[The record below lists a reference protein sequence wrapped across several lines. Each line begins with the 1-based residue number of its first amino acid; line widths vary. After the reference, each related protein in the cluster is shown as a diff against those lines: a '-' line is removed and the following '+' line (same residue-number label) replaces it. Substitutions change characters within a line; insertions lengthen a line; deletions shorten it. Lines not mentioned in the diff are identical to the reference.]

1 MDGRDKP
8 GNDGPQKNLMLR
20 LFPLIAAIAAISIVG
35 VGLSMTIPLI
45 AVRMEAAGYSAS
57 ANGWGVAMS
66 GLATILVSPAI
77 PTLVRV
83 LGVRRLMLGALA
95 LGIASLAGL
104 AFVDNILWWYP
115 IRFGLGASLTLF
127 FVVSE
132 YAVNALAPETKRG
145 LWIGIYSTSL
155 YLGFALGPA
164 IIGLVGTDGRIGFY
178 AAMALFV
185 LGGAPIIAAGG
196 QIPTFSDHARRPPLA
211 MIGRAPLVMLASL
224 LFGALE
230 TGAMGL
236 LPVHALR
243 NGYDAATGAL
253 FVSFVAFGNVLF
265 QLPLGLL
272 SDRVDRQKLILA
284 IAIFG
289 LVGALAATLLTQ
301 HYIVFCALLFVWGG
315 IVGGLY
321 MVGLA
326 MLGARYTGADLA
338 SANTAYVML
347 YATGMM
353 IGPPILGTTLDASP
367 NYGLFGGVVGLFA
380 AYLAIYA
387 FSVARRPSP

>member
-1 MDGRDKP
+1 MP
-8 GNDGPQKNLMLR
+8 R
-20 LFPLIAAIAAISIVG
+20 LLPLVAAIAAISIVG

-66 GLATILVSPAI
+66 GVATILVSPLI
-77 PTLVRV
+77 PTLVRK
-83 LGVRRLMLGALA
+83 LGVRGLMLLALA
-95 LGIASLAGL
+95 LALASLSGL
-104 AFVDNILWWYP
+104 AFVDNVIWWFP
-115 IRFGLGASLTLF
+115 IRFGLGAALTLF

-132 YAVNALAPETKRG
+132 YAINALAPENKRG

-164 IIGLVGTDGRIGFY
+164 IIGLVGTEGRIGFY

-196 QIPTFSDHARRPPLA
+196 QIPTFSERAESPA
-211 MIGRAPLVMLASL
+211 WQMIGRAPLVMLASL

-253 FVSFVAFGNVLF
+253 FVSFVAFGNVAF

-272 SDRVDRQKLILA
+272 SDRVDRLKLILA

-289 LVGALAATLLTQ
+289 LAGALVATGLTA
-301 HYIVFCALLFVWGG
+301 HYVAFCALLFVWGG
-315 IVGGLY
+315 VVGGLY

-338 SANTAYVML
+338 SANSAYVML
-347 YATGMM
+347 YASGMM
-353 IGPPILGTTLDASP
+353 IGPPILGLTLDASP
-367 NYGLFGGVVGLFA
+367 AHGLFGGVAALFA
-380 AYLAIYA
+380 VYLAIY
-387 FSVARRPSP
+387 VGTRRARGGA

>member
-1 MDGRDKP
+1 MTP
-8 GNDGPQKNLMLR
+8 R
-20 LFPLIAAIAAISIVG
+20 LLPLIAAIAAISIVG

-66 GLATILVSPAI
+66 GLATILVSPFI
-77 PTLVRV
+77 PALVRK
-83 LGVRRLMLGALA
+83 LGVRGLMISALA
-95 LGIASLAGL
+95 LALASLSGL
-104 AFVDNILWWYP
+104 AFVDNVIWWFP
-115 IRFGLGASLTLF
+115 IRFLLGASLTLF

-132 YAVNALAPETKRG
+132 YAINALAPEDRRG

-164 IIGLVGTDGRIGFY
+164 IIGFVGTEGRIGFF

-185 LGGAPIIAAGG
+185 LGGAPIIAAGA
-196 QIPTFSDHARRPPLA
+196 QIPTFSERAESPA
-211 MIGRAPLVMLASL
+211 WKMIGRAPLVMLASL

-253 FVSFVAFGNVLF
+253 FVSFVAFGNVAF

-272 SDRVDRQKLILA
+272 SDRVDRLKLIVA
-284 IAIFG
+284 IAIVG
-289 LVGALAATLLTQ
+289 LVGALALALLTS
-301 HYIVFCALLFVWGG
+301 HYAAFVALLFVWGG

-338 SANTAYVML
+338 SANSAYVML
-347 YATGMM
+347 YASGMM
-353 IGPPILGTTLDASP
+353 IGPPILGATLDASP
-367 NYGLFGGVVGLFA
+367 GHGLFSGVALMFA
-380 AYLAIYA
+380 AYLAIY
-387 FSVARRPSP
+387 VATRPASEDTR

>member
-1 MDGRDKP
+1 MAGIY
-8 GNDGPQKNLMLR
+8 QKRFMPR
-20 LFPLIAAIAAISIVG
+20 LLPLIAAIAAISIVG

-66 GLATILVSPAI
+66 GLATILVSPFMPA
-77 PTLVRV
+77 LVRS
-83 LGVRRLMLGALA
+83 LGVRRLMALA
-95 LGIASLAGL
+95 LALAVASLAGL
-104 AFVDNILWWYP
+104 AFVDNVLWWFP

-132 YAVNALAPETKRG
+132 YAINALAPEERRG

-155 YLGFALGPA
+155 YLGFALGPV
-164 IIGLVGTDGRIGFY
+164 IIGFVGVEGRAGFY
-178 AAMALFV
+178 AAIALFMI
-185 LGGAPIIAAGG
+185 GGAPIIAAGAG
-196 QIPTFSDHARRPPLA
+196 IPTFSERAERPAWA
-211 MIGRAPLVMLASL
+211 MIFRAPVIMLASL

-230 TGAMGL
+230 TGGMGL

-253 FVSFVAFGNVLF
+253 FVSFVAFGNVAF

-272 SDRVDRQKLILA
+272 SDRMDRRKLIVA
-284 IAIFG
+284 IAIVG
-289 LVGALAATLLTQ
+289 LVGALALMVVGA
-301 HYIVFCALLFVWGG
+301 HYAAFSALLFVWGG

-326 MLGARYTGADLA
+326 TLGARYTGADLA
-338 SANTAYVML
+338 SANSAFVML
-347 YATGMM
+347 YATGM
-353 IGPPILGTTLDASP
+353 IVGPPVLGLSLDASP
-367 NYGLFGGVVGLFA
+367 AHGLFGGVALLFV
-380 AYLAIYA
+380 AYLAV
-387 FSVARRPSP
+387 VAVRGRVAKEG

>member
-1 MDGRDKP
+1 MP
-8 GNDGPQKNLMLR
+8 R
-20 LFPLIAAIAAISIVG
+20 LLPLIAAIAAISIVG

-66 GLATILVSPAI
+66 GLATILVSPFM
-77 PTLVRV
+77 PTLVRR
-83 LGVRRLMLGALA
+83 LGVRRLMGLALA
-95 LGIASLAGL
+95 LAVASLAGL
-104 AFVDNILWWYP
+104 AFVDNVLWWYP

-132 YAVNALAPETKRG
+132 YAINALAPEDRRG

-164 IIGLVGTDGRIGFY
+164 IIGFVGTEGRAGFY
-178 AAMALFV
+178 AAIVLFII
-185 LGGAPIIAAGG
+185 GGVPIIAAGA
-196 QIPTFSDHARRPPLA
+196 QIPTFSERAGTPALA
-211 MIGRAPLVMLASL
+211 MIFRAPVVMLASL

-230 TGAMGL
+230 TGGMGL

-253 FVSFVAFGNVLF
+253 FVSFVAFGNVAF

-272 SDRVDRQKLILA
+272 SDRIDRHKLIVA

-289 LVGALAATLLTQ
+289 LVGALALIFLSAR
-301 HYIVFCALLFVWGG
+301 YAAFSMLLFVWGG
-315 IVGGLY
+315 VVGGLY

-326 MLGARYTGADLA
+326 ILGARYTGADLA
-338 SANTAYVML
+338 SANSAYVML
-347 YATGMM
+347 YASGMM
-353 IGPPILGTTLDASP
+353 IGPPILGVTLDASP
-367 NYGLFGGVVGLFA
+367 AHGLFGGVALLFV
-380 AYLAIYA
+380 AYLAT
-387 FSVARRPSP
+387 VAMRGRMTKDG

>member
-1 MDGRDKP
+1 MP
-8 GNDGPQKNLMLR
+8 R
-20 LFPLIAAIAAISIVG
+20 LFPLLAAIAAISIVG

-66 GLATILVSPAI
+66 GLATILVSPLI

-83 LGVRRLMLGALA
+83 LGVRRLMMIALA
-95 LGIASLAGL
+95 LAIASLVGL
-104 AFVDNILWWYP
+104 AFVDNVLWWYP
-115 IRFGLGASLTLF
+115 IRFLLGASLTLF

-132 YAVNALAPETKRG
+132 YAINALAPAARRG
-145 LWIGIYSTSL
+145 LWIGVYSTSL

-164 IIGLVGTDGRIGFY
+164 IIGFVGTDGRAGFY
-178 AAMALFV
+178 AAMALFM
-185 LGGAPIIAAGG
+185 LGGAPIIAAGA
-196 QIPTFSDHARRPPLA
+196 QIPTFSEPAKSTAWA
-211 MIGRAPLVMLASL
+211 MMARAPLVMLASL

-253 FVSFVAFGNVLF
+253 FVSFVAAGNVAF

-272 SDRVDRQKLILA
+272 SDRVDRLKLIVA
-284 IAIFG
+284 IAVFG
-289 LVGALAATLLTQ
+289 LVGALAATLATQ
-301 HYIVFCALLFVWGG
+301 QYVAFGALLFVWGG

-326 MLGARYTGADLA
+326 MLGARYSGADLA
-338 SANTAYVML
+338 AANSAYVML

-353 IGPPILGTTLDASP
+353 IGPPFLGMTLDASP
-367 NYGLFGGVVGLFA
+367 SHGLFGGVALLFA
-380 AYLAIYA
+380 LYLAIVA
-387 FSVARRPSP
+387 ARRKSA

>member
-1 MDGRDKP
+1 MDMP
-8 GNDGPQKNLMLR
+8 R
-20 LFPLIAAIAAISIVG
+20 LFPLLAAIAAISIVG

-66 GLATILVSPAI
+66 GLATILVSPLI

-83 LGVRRLMLGALA
+83 LGVRRLMMMALA
-95 LGIASLAGL
+95 LAITSLVGL
-104 AFVDNILWWYP
+104 AFVDNVLWWFP
-115 IRFGLGASLTLF
+115 IRFLLGASLTLF

-132 YAVNALAPETKRG
+132 YAINALAPAERRG

-164 IIGLVGTDGRIGFY
+164 IIGLVGTEGRAGFY

-185 LGGAPIIAAGG
+185 LGGAPIIAAGA
-196 QIPTFSDHARRPPLA
+196 QIPTFNERAKSTAWT
-211 MIGRAPLVMLASL
+211 MIARAPLVMLASL

-253 FVSFVAFGNVLF
+253 FVSFVAAGNVAF

-272 SDRVDRQKLILA
+272 SDRFDRLKLIVA
-284 IAIFG
+284 IAVFG
-289 LVGALAATLLTQ
+289 LAGALAAMLLTQ
-301 HYIVFCALLFVWGG
+301 HYAAFAALLFVWGG

-338 SANTAYVML
+338 AANSAYVML

-353 IGPPILGTTLDASP
+353 IGPPILGFTLDASP
-367 NYGLFGGVVGLFA
+367 SHGLFGGVALLFA
-380 AYLAIYA
+380 AYLAV
-387 FSVARRPSP
+387 VAISRVRER

>member
-1 MDGRDKP
+1 MTS
-8 GNDGPQKNLMLR
+8 R

-66 GLATILVSPAI
+66 GVATILVSPAI
-77 PTLVRV
+77 PMLVRT

-95 LGIASLAGL
+95 LGVASLAGL

-115 IRFGLGASLTLF
+115 IRFALGASLTLF

-132 YAVNALAPETKRG
+132 YAVNALAPPQKRG
-145 LWIGIYSTSL
+145 MWIGIYSTSL

-164 IIGLVGTDGRIGFY
+164 IIGIVGTDGRIGFY
-178 AAMALFV
+178 AAMALFL
-185 LGGAPIIAAGG
+185 LGGAPIIAAGA
-196 QIPTFSDHARRPPLA
+196 QIPTFEDKAKRSPFA
-211 MIGRAPLVMLASL
+211 MISRAPLVMLASL

-253 FVSFVAFGNVLF
+253 FVSFVAFGNVAF

-272 SDRVDRQKLILA
+272 SDRVDRLKLILA

-289 LVGALAATLLTQ
+289 LIGALLATVLTK
-301 HYIVFCALLFVWGG
+301 HYAIFCALLFVWGG

-326 MLGARYTGADLA
+326 MLGARYSGADLA
-338 SANTAYVML
+338 SANSAFVML
-347 YATGMM
+347 YASGMM
-353 IGPPILGTTLDASP
+353 VGPPALGLTLDASP
-367 NYGLFGGVVGLFA
+367 TYGLFGGVAALFA

-387 FSVARRPSP
+387 VTRRSSDAAR

>member
-1 MDGRDKP
+1 MTAGIY
-8 GNDGPQKNLMLR
+8 QKRFMPR
-20 LFPLIAAIAAISIVG
+20 LLPLIAAIAAISIVG

-66 GLATILVSPAI
+66 GLATILVSPFMPA
-77 PTLVRV
+77 LVRS
-83 LGVRRLMLGALA
+83 LGVRRLMALA
-95 LGIASLAGL
+95 LALAVASLAGL
-104 AFVDNILWWYP
+104 AFVDNVLWWFP

-132 YAVNALAPETKRG
+132 YAINALAPEERRG

-155 YLGFALGPA
+155 YLGFALGPV
-164 IIGLVGTDGRIGFY
+164 IIGFVGVEGRAGFY
-178 AAMALFV
+178 AAIALFMI
-185 LGGAPIIAAGG
+185 GGAPIIAAGAG
-196 QIPTFSDHARRPPLA
+196 IPTFSERAERPAWA
-211 MIGRAPLVMLASL
+211 MIFRAPVIMLASL

-230 TGAMGL
+230 TGGMGL

-253 FVSFVAFGNVLF
+253 FVSFVAFGNVAF

-272 SDRVDRQKLILA
+272 SDRMDRRKLIVA
-284 IAIFG
+284 IAIVG
-289 LVGALAATLLTQ
+289 LVGALALMVVGA
-301 HYIVFCALLFVWGG
+301 HYAAFSALLFVWGG

-326 MLGARYTGADLA
+326 TLGARYTGADLA
-338 SANTAYVML
+338 SANSAFVML
-347 YATGMM
+347 YATGM
-353 IGPPILGTTLDASP
+353 IVGPPVLGLSLDASP
-367 NYGLFGGVVGLFA
+367 THGLFGGVALLFV
-380 AYLAIYA
+380 AYLAV
-387 FSVARRPSP
+387 VAVRGRVAKEG

>member
-1 MDGRDKP
+1 MTAGVY
-8 GNDGPQKNLMLR
+8 QKRFMPR
-20 LFPLIAAIAAISIVG
+20 LLPLIAAIAAISIVG

-66 GLATILVSPAI
+66 GLATILVSPFMPA
-77 PTLVRV
+77 LVRS
-83 LGVRRLMLGALA
+83 LGVRRLMALA
-95 LGIASLAGL
+95 LALAVASLAGL
-104 AFVDNILWWYP
+104 AFVDNVLWWFP

-132 YAVNALAPETKRG
+132 YAINALAPEERRG

-155 YLGFALGPA
+155 YLGFALGPV
-164 IIGLVGTDGRIGFY
+164 IIGFVGVEGRAGFY
-178 AAMALFV
+178 AAIALFMI
-185 LGGAPIIAAGG
+185 GGAPIIAAGG
-196 QIPTFSDHARRPPLA
+196 QIPTFSERAERPAWA
-211 MIGRAPLVMLASL
+211 MIFRAPVIMLASL

-230 TGAMGL
+230 TGGMGL

-253 FVSFVAFGNVLF
+253 FVSFVAFGNVAF

-272 SDRVDRQKLILA
+272 SDRMDRRKLIVA
-284 IAIFG
+284 IAIVG
-289 LVGALAATLLTQ
+289 LVGALALMVVGA
-301 HYIVFCALLFVWGG
+301 HYAAFSALLFVWGG

-326 MLGARYTGADLA
+326 TLGARYTGADLA
-338 SANTAYVML
+338 SANSAFVML
-347 YATGMM
+347 YATGM
-353 IGPPILGTTLDASP
+353 IVGPPVLGLSLDASP
-367 NYGLFGGVVGLFA
+367 THGLFGGVALLFV
-380 AYLAIYA
+380 AYLVV
-387 FSVARRPSP
+387 VAVRGRLAKEG

>member
-1 MDGRDKP
+1 MP
-8 GNDGPQKNLMLR
+8 R
-20 LFPLIAAIAAISIVG
+20 LLPLIAAIAAISIVG

-66 GLATILVSPAI
+66 GLATILVSPFM
-77 PTLVRV
+77 PTLVRR
-83 LGVRRLMLGALA
+83 LGVRRLMSLALA
-95 LGIASLAGL
+95 LAVASLAGL
-104 AFVDNILWWYP
+104 AFVDNVLWWYP

-132 YAVNALAPETKRG
+132 YAINALAPEDRRG

-164 IIGLVGTDGRIGFY
+164 IIGFVGTEGRAGFY
-178 AAMALFV
+178 AAIVLFII
-185 LGGAPIIAAGG
+185 GGAPIIAAGA
-196 QIPTFSDHARRPPLA
+196 QIPTFSERAGTPALA
-211 MIGRAPLVMLASL
+211 MIFRAPVVMLASL

-230 TGAMGL
+230 TGGMGL

-253 FVSFVAFGNVLF
+253 FVSFVAFGNVAF

-272 SDRVDRQKLILA
+272 SDRIDRRKLIVA

-289 LVGALAATLLTQ
+289 LVGALALIFLSAR
-301 HYIVFCALLFVWGG
+301 YAAFSVLLFVWGG
-315 IVGGLY
+315 VVGGLY

-326 MLGARYTGADLA
+326 ILGARYTGADLA
-338 SANTAYVML
+338 SANSAYVML

-353 IGPPILGTTLDASP
+353 IGPPILGVTLDASP
-367 NYGLFGGVVGLFA
+367 AHGLFGGVALLFV
-380 AYLAIYA
+380 AYLAT
-387 FSVARRPSP
+387 VALRGRMTKDG

>member
-1 MDGRDKP
+1 MP
-8 GNDGPQKNLMLR
+8 R

-66 GLATILVSPAI
+66 GLATILVSPLI

-83 LGVRRLMLGALA
+83 LGVRRLMIVALA
-95 LGIASLAGL
+95 LALMSLSGL
-104 AFVDNILWWYP
+104 AFVPDVFWWFP
-115 IRFGLGASLTLF
+115 MRFLLGAALTLF

-132 YAVNALAPETKRG
+132 YAINALAPADRRG

-155 YLGFALGPA
+155 YLGFALGPT
-164 IIGLVGTDGRIGFY
+164 IIGFVGTEGRIGFY

-185 LGGAPIIAAGG
+185 LGGAPIIAAGAH
-196 QIPTFSDHARRPPLA
+196 IPTFSERAERPAWA
-211 MIGRAPLVMLASL
+211 MIARAPLVMLASL

-253 FVSFVAFGNVLF
+253 FVSFVAFGNVAF

-272 SDRVDRQKLILA
+272 SDRIDRLKLIVA

-289 LVGALAATLLTQ
+289 LAGALAATLLSP
-301 HYIVFCALLFVWGG
+301 HYIAFSALLFVWGG
-315 IVGGLY
+315 VVGGLY

-338 SANTAYVML
+338 SANSAYVML

-353 IGPPILGTTLDASP
+353 IGPPILGLTLDASP
-367 NYGLFGGVVGLFA
+367 SHGLFGGVALLFA
-380 AYLAIYA
+380 LYLAVVA
-387 FSVARRPSP
+387 ARRKTI

>member
-1 MDGRDKP
+1 MP
-8 GNDGPQKNLMLR
+8 R

-57 ANGWGVAMS
+57 ANGWGVS
-66 GLATILVSPAI
+66 GVATIRVAPAI
-77 PTLVRV
+77 PTLVRT

-95 LGIASLAGL
+95 LGVASLAGL

-132 YAVNALAPETKRG
+132 YAVNALAPPEKRG
-145 LWIGIYSTSL
+145 MWIGIYSTSL

-164 IIGLVGTDGRIGFY
+164 IIGIVGTDGRIGFY
-178 AAMALFV
+178 AAMALFL
-185 LGGAPIIAAGG
+185 LGGAPIIAAGA
-196 QIPTFSDHARRPPLA
+196 QIPTFEEKAKQSPFA
-211 MIGRAPLVMLASL
+211 MISRAPLVMLASL

-253 FVSFVAFGNVLF
+253 FVSFVAFGNVAF

-272 SDRVDRQKLILA
+272 SDRVDRLKLILA
-284 IAIFG
+284 IAVFG
-289 LVGALAATLLTQ
+289 LIGALLATALTK
-301 HYIVFCALLFVWGG
+301 HYAIFCALLFVWGG

-338 SANTAYVML
+338 SANSAFVML
-347 YATGMM
+347 YASGMM
-353 IGPPILGTTLDASP
+353 VGPPVLGLTLDASP
-367 NYGLFGGVVGLFA
+367 TYGLFGGVAALFA
-380 AYLAIYA
+380 AYLAICA
-387 FSVARRPSP
+387 ATRRSSDAAR

>member
-1 MDGRDKP
+1 MP
-8 GNDGPQKNLMLR
+8 R
-20 LFPLIAAIAAISIVG
+20 LFPLLAAIAAISIVG

-66 GLATILVSPAI
+66 GLATILVSPLI

-83 LGVRRLMLGALA
+83 LGVRRLMMIALA
-95 LGIASLAGL
+95 LAIASLVGL
-104 AFVDNILWWYP
+104 AFVDNVLWWYP
-115 IRFGLGASLTLF
+115 IRFLLGASLTLF

-132 YAVNALAPETKRG
+132 YAINALAPEGRRG
-145 LWIGIYSTSL
+145 LWIGVYSTSL

-164 IIGLVGTDGRIGFY
+164 IIGLVGAEGRIGFY

-185 LGGAPIIAAGG
+185 LGGAPIIAAGA
-196 QIPTFSDHARRPPLA
+196 QIPTFSERAKSPAWA

-243 NGYDAATGAL
+243 NGHDAATGAL
-253 FVSFVAFGNVLF
+253 FVSFVAFGNVAF

-272 SDRVDRQKLILA
+272 SDRVDRLKLILA
-284 IAIFG
+284 IAVVG
-289 LVGALAATLLTQ
+289 LAGALALASATQ
-301 HYIVFCALLFVWGG
+301 SYAAFCALLFVWGG

-338 SANTAYVML
+338 SANSAYVML

-353 IGPPILGTTLDASP
+353 AGPPLLGATLDASP
-367 NYGLFGGVVGLFA
+367 AHGLFGGVAAMFA
-380 AYLAIYA
+380 VYLAIFA
-387 FSVARRPSP
+387 WKRPANGR

>member
-1 MDGRDKP
+1 MTAGIY
-8 GNDGPQKNLMLR
+8 QKRFMPR
-20 LFPLIAAIAAISIVG
+20 LLPLIAAIAAISIVG

-66 GLATILVSPAI
+66 GLATILVSPFMPA
-77 PTLVRV
+77 LVRS
-83 LGVRRLMLGALA
+83 LGVRRLMALA
-95 LGIASLAGL
+95 LALAVASLAGL
-104 AFVDNILWWYP
+104 AFVDNVLWWFP

-132 YAVNALAPETKRG
+132 YAINALAPEERRG

-155 YLGFALGPA
+155 YLGFALGPV
-164 IIGLVGTDGRIGFY
+164 IIGFVGVEGRAGFC
-178 AAMALFV
+178 AAIALFMI
-185 LGGAPIIAAGG
+185 GGAPIIAAGAG
-196 QIPTFSDHARRPPLA
+196 IPTFSERAERPAWA
-211 MIGRAPLVMLASL
+211 MIFRAPVIMLASL

-230 TGAMGL
+230 TGGMGL

-253 FVSFVAFGNVLF
+253 FVSFVAFGNVAF

-272 SDRVDRQKLILA
+272 SDRMDRRKLIVA
-284 IAIFG
+284 IAIVG
-289 LVGALAATLLTQ
+289 LVGALALMVVGA
-301 HYIVFCALLFVWGG
+301 HYAAFSALLFVWGG

-326 MLGARYTGADLA
+326 TLGARYTGADLA
-338 SANTAYVML
+338 SANSAFVML
-347 YATGMM
+347 YATGM
-353 IGPPILGTTLDASP
+353 IVGPPVLGLSLDASP
-367 NYGLFGGVVGLFA
+367 THGLFGGVALLFV
-380 AYLAIYA
+380 AYLVV
-387 FSVARRPSP
+387 VAVRGRLAKEG

>member
-1 MDGRDKP
+1 MTASVLDRP
-8 GNDGPQKNLMLR
+8 MPR
-20 LFPLIAAIAAISIVG
+20 LFPLVAAIAAISIVG

-66 GLATILVSPAI
+66 GLATILVSPFI
-77 PTLVRV
+77 PALVRK
-83 LGVRRLMLGALA
+83 LGVRGLMMLALA
-95 LGIASLAGL
+95 LALASLSGL
-104 AFVDNILWWYP
+104 AFVDDVVWWFP
-115 IRFGLGASLTLF
+115 IRFLLGASLTLF

-132 YAVNALAPETKRG
+132 YAINALAPQDRRG
-145 LWIGIYSTSL
+145 LWIGIYSTAL

-164 IIGLVGTDGRIGFY
+164 IIGLVGTEGRVGFY

-185 LGGAPIIAAGG
+185 LGGAPIIAAGA
-196 QIPTFSDHARRPPLA
+196 QIPTFSERAESPAWA

-253 FVSFVAFGNVLF
+253 FVSFVAFGNVAF

-272 SDRVDRQKLILA
+272 SDRVDRLKLILA
-284 IAIFG
+284 VAVFG
-289 LVGALAATLLTQ
+289 LAGALLATMLTP
-301 HYIVFCALLFVWGG
+301 HYAIFCALLFVWGG

-338 SANTAYVML
+338 AANSAYVML
-347 YATGMM
+347 YASGMM
-353 IGPPILGTTLDASP
+353 IGPPILGLTLDVSP
-367 NYGLFGGVVGLFA
+367 AHGLFGGVAAMFA
-380 AYLAIYA
+380 VYLAIYA
-387 FSVARRPSP
+387 GRRMAKSE

>member
-1 MDGRDKP
+1 MAGIY
-8 GNDGPQKNLMLR
+8 QKRFMPR
-20 LFPLIAAIAAISIVG
+20 LLPLIAAIAAISIVG

-66 GLATILVSPAI
+66 GLATILVSPFMPA
-77 PTLVRV
+77 LVRS
-83 LGVRRLMLGALA
+83 LGVRRLMALA
-95 LGIASLAGL
+95 LALAVASLAGL
-104 AFVDNILWWYP
+104 AFVDNVLWWFP

-132 YAVNALAPETKRG
+132 YAINALAPEERRG

-155 YLGFALGPA
+155 YLGFALGPV
-164 IIGLVGTDGRIGFY
+164 IIGFVGVEGRAGFY
-178 AAMALFV
+178 AAIALFMI
-185 LGGAPIIAAGG
+185 GGAPIIAAGAG
-196 QIPTFSDHARRPPLA
+196 IPTFSERAERPAWA
-211 MIGRAPLVMLASL
+211 MIFRAPVIMLASL

-230 TGAMGL
+230 TGGMGL

-253 FVSFVAFGNVLF
+253 FVSFVAFGNVAF

-272 SDRVDRQKLILA
+272 SDRMDRRKLIVA
-284 IAIFG
+284 IAIVG
-289 LVGALAATLLTQ
+289 LVGALALMVVGA
-301 HYIVFCALLFVWGG
+301 HYAAFSALLFVWGG

-326 MLGARYTGADLA
+326 TLGARYTGADLA
-338 SANTAYVML
+338 SANSAFVML
-347 YATGMM
+347 YATGM
-353 IGPPILGTTLDASP
+353 IVGPPVLGLSLDASP
-367 NYGLFGGVVGLFA
+367 THGLFGGVALLFV
-380 AYLAIYA
+380 AYLVV
-387 FSVARRPSP
+387 VAVRGRLAKEG

>member
-1 MDGRDKP
+1 MTAGIY
-8 GNDGPQKNLMLR
+8 QKRFMPR
-20 LFPLIAAIAAISIVG
+20 LLPLIAAIAAISIVG

-66 GLATILVSPAI
+66 GLATILVSPFMPA
-77 PTLVRV
+77 LVRS
-83 LGVRRLMLGALA
+83 LGVRRLMALA
-95 LGIASLAGL
+95 LALAVASLAGL
-104 AFVDNILWWYP
+104 AFVDNVLWWFP

-132 YAVNALAPETKRG
+132 YAINALAPEERRG

-155 YLGFALGPA
+155 YLGFALGPV
-164 IIGLVGTDGRIGFY
+164 IIGFVGVEGRAGFY
-178 AAMALFV
+178 AAIALFMI
-185 LGGAPIIAAGG
+185 GGAPIIAAGAG
-196 QIPTFSDHARRPPLA
+196 IPTFSERAERPAWA
-211 MIGRAPLVMLASL
+211 MIFRAPVIMLASL

-230 TGAMGL
+230 TGGMGL

-253 FVSFVAFGNVLF
+253 FVSFVAFGNVAF

-272 SDRVDRQKLILA
+272 SDRMDRRKLIVA
-284 IAIFG
+284 IAIVG
-289 LVGALAATLLTQ
+289 LVGALALMVVGA
-301 HYIVFCALLFVWGG
+301 HYAAFSALLFVWGG

-326 MLGARYTGADLA
+326 TLGARYTGADLA
-338 SANTAYVML
+338 SANSAFVML
-347 YATGMM
+347 YATGM
-353 IGPPILGTTLDASP
+353 IVGPPVLGLSLDASP
-367 NYGLFGGVVGLFA
+367 THGLFGGVALLFV
-380 AYLAIYA
+380 AYLVV
-387 FSVARRPSP
+387 VAVRGRLAKEG

>member
-1 MDGRDKP
+1 MAGIY
-8 GNDGPQKNLMLR
+8 QKRFMPR
-20 LFPLIAAIAAISIVG
+20 LLPLIAAIAAISIVG

-66 GLATILVSPAI
+66 GLATILVSPFMPA
-77 PTLVRV
+77 LVRS
-83 LGVRRLMLGALA
+83 LGVRRLMALA
-95 LGIASLAGL
+95 LALAVASLAGL
-104 AFVDNILWWYP
+104 AFVDNVLWWFP

-132 YAVNALAPETKRG
+132 YAINALAPEERRG

-155 YLGFALGPA
+155 YLGFALGPV
-164 IIGLVGTDGRIGFY
+164 IIGFVGVEGRAGFY
-178 AAMALFV
+178 AAIALFMI
-185 LGGAPIIAAGG
+185 GGAPIIAAGAG
-196 QIPTFSDHARRPPLA
+196 IPTFSERAERPAWA
-211 MIGRAPLVMLASL
+211 MIFRAPVIMLASL

-230 TGAMGL
+230 TGGMGL

-253 FVSFVAFGNVLF
+253 FVSFVAFGNVAF

-272 SDRVDRQKLILA
+272 SDRMDRRKLIVA
-284 IAIFG
+284 IAIVG
-289 LVGALAATLLTQ
+289 LVSALALMVVGA
-301 HYIVFCALLFVWGG
+301 HYAAFSALLFVWGG

-326 MLGARYTGADLA
+326 TLGARYTGADLA
-338 SANTAYVML
+338 SANSAFVML
-347 YATGMM
+347 YATGM
-353 IGPPILGTTLDASP
+353 IVGPPVLGLSLDASP
-367 NYGLFGGVVGLFA
+367 AHGLFGGVALLFV
-380 AYLAIYA
+380 AYLAV
-387 FSVARRPSP
+387 VAVRGRVAKEG

>member
-1 MDGRDKP
+1 MP
-8 GNDGPQKNLMLR
+8 R

-66 GLATILVSPAI
+66 GLATILVSPFI
-77 PTLVRV
+77 PALVRK
-83 LGVRRLMLGALA
+83 LGVRGLMMLALA
-95 LGIASLAGL
+95 LALASLSGL
-104 AFVDNILWWYP
+104 AFVDDVVWWFP
-115 IRFGLGASLTLF
+115 IRFLLGASLTLF

-132 YAVNALAPETKRG
+132 YAINALAPQDRRG
-145 LWIGIYSTSL
+145 LWIGIYSTAL

-164 IIGLVGTDGRIGFY
+164 IIGLVGTEGRVGFY

-185 LGGAPIIAAGG
+185 LGGAPIIAAGA
-196 QIPTFSDHARRPPLA
+196 QIPTFSERAESPAWA

-253 FVSFVAFGNVLF
+253 FVSFVAFGNVAF

-272 SDRVDRQKLILA
+272 SDRVDRLKLILA
-284 IAIFG
+284 VAVFG
-289 LVGALAATLLTQ
+289 LAGALLATMLTP
-301 HYIVFCALLFVWGG
+301 HYAIFCALLFVWGG

-338 SANTAYVML
+338 AANSAYVML
-347 YATGMM
+347 YASGMM
-353 IGPPILGTTLDASP
+353 IGPPILGLTLDVSP
-367 NYGLFGGVVGLFA
+367 AHGLFGGVAAMFA
-380 AYLAIYA
+380 VYLAIYA
-387 FSVARRPSP
+387 GRRMAKSE

>member
-1 MDGRDKP
+1 MP
-8 GNDGPQKNLMLR
+8 R
-20 LFPLIAAIAAISIVG
+20 LFPLVAAIAAISIVG

-66 GLATILVSPAI
+66 GLATILVSPFI
-77 PTLVRV
+77 PALVRK
-83 LGVRRLMLGALA
+83 LGVRGLMMLALA
-95 LGIASLAGL
+95 LALASLSGL
-104 AFVDNILWWYP
+104 AFVDDVVWWFP
-115 IRFGLGASLTLF
+115 IRFLLGASLTLF

-132 YAVNALAPETKRG
+132 YAINALAPQDRRG
-145 LWIGIYSTSL
+145 LWIGIYSTAL

-164 IIGLVGTDGRIGFY
+164 IIGLVGTEGRVGFY

-185 LGGAPIIAAGG
+185 LGGAPIIAAGA
-196 QIPTFSDHARRPPLA
+196 QIPTFSERAESPAWA

-253 FVSFVAFGNVLF
+253 FVSFVAFGNVAF

-272 SDRVDRQKLILA
+272 SDRVDRLKLILA
-284 IAIFG
+284 VAVFG
-289 LVGALAATLLTQ
+289 LAGALLATMLTP
-301 HYIVFCALLFVWGG
+301 HYAIFCALLFVWGG

-338 SANTAYVML
+338 AANSAYVML
-347 YATGMM
+347 YASGMM
-353 IGPPILGTTLDASP
+353 IGPPILGLTLDVSP
-367 NYGLFGGVVGLFA
+367 AHGLFGGVAAMFA
-380 AYLAIYA
+380 VYLAIYA
-387 FSVARRPSP
+387 GRRMAKSE

>member
-1 MDGRDKP
+1 MPRI
-8 GNDGPQKNLMLR
+8 
-20 LFPLIAAIAAISIVG
+20 FPLLAAIAAISIVG

-66 GLATILVSPAI
+66 GVATIIVSPLI
-77 PTLVRV
+77 PMLVRQ
-83 LGVRRLMLGALA
+83 LGVRRLMLLALA
-95 LGIASLAGL
+95 LALASLSGL
-104 AFVDNILWWYP
+104 AFVDNVIWWFP
-115 IRFGLGASLTLF
+115 IRFLLGASLTLF

-132 YAVNALAPETKRG
+132 YAINALAPQDRRG
-145 LWIGIYSTSL
+145 LWIGVYSTSL

-178 AAMALFV
+178 CAMALFV
-185 LGGAPIIAAGG
+185 LGGAPIIAAGR
-196 QIPTFSDHARRPPLA
+196 QIPSFSDHAKSPPWG
-211 MIGRAPLVMLASL
+211 MIARAPLIMLASL

-253 FVSFVAFGNVLF
+253 FVSFVAFGNVAF
-265 QLPLGLL
+265 QLPLGLM
-272 SDRVDRQKLILA
+272 SDRVDRLKLILV

-289 LVGALAATLLTQ
+289 LAGALLATVLTP
-301 HYIVFCALLFVWGG
+301 HYALFCALLFVWGG
-315 IVGGLY
+315 VVGGLY

-338 SANTAYVML
+338 SANSAYVML

-353 IGPPILGTTLDASP
+353 IGPPMLGATLDASP
-367 NYGLFGGVVGLFA
+367 AHGLFGGVAALFA
-380 AYLAIYA
+380 VYLAIYA
-387 FSVARRPSP
+387 ATAKRPASA

>member
-1 MDGRDKP
+1 MTAYRNP
-8 GNDGPQKNLMLR
+8 MPR
-20 LFPLIAAIAAISIVG
+20 LFPLLAAIAAISIVG

-45 AVRMEAAGYSAS
+45 SVRMEAAGYSAS

-66 GLATILVSPAI
+66 GLATIIVSPFI
-77 PTLVRV
+77 PALVRG
-83 LGVRRLMLGALA
+83 LGVRGLMLLALA
-95 LGIASLAGL
+95 LALSSLAGL
-104 AFVDNILWWYP
+104 AFVDDVVWWFP
-115 IRFGLGASLTLF
+115 IRFLLGASLTMF

-132 YAVNALAPETKRG
+132 YAINALAPENKRG

-164 IIGLVGTDGRIGFY
+164 VIGFVGTDGRIGFY

-185 LGGAPIIAAGG
+185 LGGAPIVAAGR
-196 QIPTFSDHARRPPLA
+196 QIPTFSERAERPAWA
-211 MIGRAPLVMLASL
+211 MIGAAPLIMLASL

-253 FVSFVAFGNVLF
+253 FVSFVAFGNVAF

-272 SDRVDRQKLILA
+272 SDRVDRLKLILA
-284 IAIFG
+284 IAAFG
-289 LVGALAATLLTQ
+289 LAGAVALAFVAP
-301 HYIVFCALLFVWGG
+301 HYALFCALLFVWGG
-315 IVGGLY
+315 VVGGLY

-326 MLGARYTGADLA
+326 MLGARYSGADLA
-338 SANTAYVML
+338 AANSAYVML

-353 IGPPILGTTLDASP
+353 IGPPLLGATLDASP
-367 NYGLFGGVVGLFA
+367 AHGLFGGVAGLFA
-380 AYLAIYA
+380 VYLAICA
-387 FSVARRPSP
+387 ASGRGAGGVKR